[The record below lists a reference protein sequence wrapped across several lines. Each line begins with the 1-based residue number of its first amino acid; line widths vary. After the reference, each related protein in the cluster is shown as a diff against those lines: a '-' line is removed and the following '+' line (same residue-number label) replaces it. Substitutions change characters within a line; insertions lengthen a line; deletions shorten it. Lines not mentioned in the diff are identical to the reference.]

1 MQLVNKVG
9 VDRQIANERVVLGE
23 GKGFLFTLFAE
34 QTAKIFKAIGS
45 GFERL
50 EQALSMAL
58 AECCLLRA
66 HKPMME
72 RSAWA
77 PRSSKEPCAH

>member
-50 EQALSMAL
+50 RAGAIDGASRVLL
-58 AECCLLRA
+58 A
-66 HKPMME
+66 
-72 RSAWA
+72 
-77 PRSSKEPCAH
+77 

>member
-50 EQALSMAL
+50 
-58 AECCLLRA
+58 RA
-66 HKPMME
+66 G
-72 RSAWA
+72 AIDGG
-77 PRSSKEPCAH
+77 